1 MRTIKDVRFELKQ
14 WGDFWARQEEGRGY
28 SSKSNVQV
36 IKEACLVGC
45 ASSSDLHLFS
55 HRADSIFVQV
65 HIEVIDCEL
74 ERLSPRCITA
84 IRQRYVN
91 KGQILYFSDKE
102 TFLFWMKKAE
112 RELLSLMY

>member
-14 WGDFWARQEEGRGY
+14 WGDFWARQELGQGY
-28 SSKSNVQV
+28 SSKSNVQA

-55 HRADSIFVQV
+55 HRADSIYVPA
-65 HIEVIDCEL
+65 HIEMIDHDL

-84 IRQRYVN
+84 IRQRYVS
-91 KGQILYFSDKE
+91 KGRILYFSDKA
-102 TFLFWMKKAE
+102 TFLFWVKKAE
-112 RELLSLMY
+112 RELL